1 MNILNKVNSS
11 NDIKRLSKSD
21 LPRLCS
27 ELREFIIDNVS
38 KTGGHLASNL
48 GTVELTVALHRVYD
62 SAADRIVFDVGHQSY
77 AHKIITG
84 RRDAFGTLRCYGGL
98 SGFPKP
104 YEADDDAFIAG
115 HASNSVSVALGMA
128 RARTIKG
135 ENYSVCAVIG
145 DGALTGGLAYE
156 GLANV
161 GGSSEPMV
169 IILNDNG
176 MSINGNVGGMAKLLS
191 KERVKPGYINF
202 KRWYRQAVSGMD
214 GLYNLSH
221 KMKEALKKSLL
232 PSNMFDA
239 MGIYY
244 LGPVDG
250 HDVDQLETVIRW
262 AKEMNMPVLVHVI
275 SKKGKGCKY
284 AEEHPEKYHGV
295 GKFDPATGKI
305 QEAKPDFSSVFGKK
319 LTQLAEVNH
328 DIVAITAAMCA
339 GTGLTE
345 FAERFQN
352 RFFDVGI
359 AEEHAVA
366 MAAGMAKQALTPV
379 VAIYSGFLQRAYD
392 MLIHDVS
399 LQDLHVVFCVD
410 RAGLVGNDGETHH
423 GAFDISYLR
432 SVPHMQVLCP
442 ASFVE
447 LESML
452 DEAINRMS
460 GPVAVRYPRGGEG
473 RYKDCMCYGCVKLR
487 SGGDITIAAY
497 GTDINIALDTAE
509 KLADKGIHADV
520 FKLSRL
526 NSRYYGDII
535 ASMRKTGYFLM
546 SEQVC
551 QSGCIADEILA
562 CAERGGVKISAAYTP
577 NLGSGIVV
585 QGTVPELIAHCGL
598 DANSLAN
605 EAEKLIRGEK

>member
-11 NDIKRLSKSD
+11 NDIKRLNKNE
-21 LPRLCS
+21 LPQLCA
-27 ELREFIIDNVS
+27 ELREFIIENVS

-62 SAADRIVFDVGHQSY
+62 SAVDRIVFDVGHQSY

-161 GGSSEPMV
+161 GGSSEPIV

-214 GLYNLSH
+214 GIYNASH
-221 KMKEALKKSLL
+221 KLKEALKKSIL
-232 PSNMFDA
+232 PSNMFDS

-262 AKEMNMPVLVHVI
+262 AKEMNTPVLVHVI
-275 SKKGKGCKY
+275 SKRARAAHMPRSTRNG
-284 AEEHPEKYHGV
+284 
-295 GKFDPATGKI
+295 
-305 QEAKPDFSSVFGKK
+305 
-319 LTQLAEVNH
+319 
-328 DIVAITAAMCA
+328 ITAS
-339 GTGLTE
+339 GNLTLL
-345 FAERFQN
+345 RGKC
-352 RFFDVGI
+352 R
-359 AEEHAVA
+359 
-366 MAAGMAKQALTPV
+366 KQSRAFRLFS
-379 VAIYSGFLQRAYD
+379 AIS
-392 MLIHDVS
+392 
-399 LQDLHVVFCVD
+399 
-410 RAGLVGNDGETHH
+410 
-423 GAFDISYLR
+423 LR
-432 SVPHMQVLCP
+432 SL
-442 ASFVE
+442 
-447 LESML
+447 
-452 DEAINRMS
+452 
-460 GPVAVRYPRGGEG
+460 PRQ
-473 RYKDCMCYGCVKLR
+473 
-487 SGGDITIAAY
+487 TI
-497 GTDINIALDTAE
+497 
-509 KLADKGIHADV
+509 
-520 FKLSRL
+520 
-526 NSRYYGDII
+526 
-535 ASMRKTGYFLM
+535 
-546 SEQVC
+546 
-551 QSGCIADEILA
+551 IL
-562 CAERGGVKISAAYTP
+562 
-577 NLGSGIVV
+577 
-585 QGTVPELIAHCGL
+585 
-598 DANSLAN
+598 
-605 EAEKLIRGEK
+605 